1 LAFLIYRFFK
11 DEKEILILASG
22 VCLLGCA
29 VLVYKFYRL
38 DPIDQELIINE
49 QAINLTSQYTEN
61 FRTYVHLDDFIQE
74 LKNSKHFKEQ

>member
-49 QAINLTSQYTEN
+49 QAINLTS
-61 FRTYVHLDDFIQE
+61 
-74 LKNSKHFKEQ
+74 

>member
-11 DEKEILILASG
+11 DEKEILILGSG
-22 VCLLGCA
+22 VFLLGCA

-61 FRTYVHLDDFIQE
+61 FRTYVHLDDFI
-74 LKNSKHFKEQ
+74 

>member
-1 LAFLIYRFFK
+1 MAFLIYRFFK
-11 DEKEILILASG
+11 DEKEILILGSG
-22 VCLLGCA
+22 VLLLGCA

-61 FRTYVHLDDFIQE
+61 FRTYVHLDDFI
-74 LKNSKHFKEQ
+74 

>member
-1 LAFLIYRFFK
+1 M
-11 DEKEILILASG
+11 ASG
-22 VCLLGCA
+22 VGLLGCA

-61 FRTYVHLDDFIQE
+61 FRTYFHLDDFI
-74 LKNSKHFKEQ
+74 

>member
-11 DEKEILILASG
+11 DEKEILILGSG
-22 VCLLGCA
+22 VFLLGCA

-49 QAINLTSQYTEN
+49 QAINLTS
-61 FRTYVHLDDFIQE
+61 
-74 LKNSKHFKEQ
+74 

>member
-1 LAFLIYRFFK
+1 M
-11 DEKEILILASG
+11 G
-22 VCLLGCA
+22 LLGCA

-74 LKNSKHFKEQ
+74 LKISKHFKEQ

>member
-1 LAFLIYRFFK
+1 V
-11 DEKEILILASG
+11 G
-22 VCLLGCA
+22 LLGCA

-74 LKNSKHFKEQ
+74 LKISKHFKEQ